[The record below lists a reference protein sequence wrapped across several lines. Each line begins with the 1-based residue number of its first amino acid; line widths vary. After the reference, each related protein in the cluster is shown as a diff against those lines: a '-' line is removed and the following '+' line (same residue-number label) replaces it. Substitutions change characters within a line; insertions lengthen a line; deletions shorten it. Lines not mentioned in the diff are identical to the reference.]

1 MSQNEE
7 KINQFMEALGEI
19 DPKYVE
25 EARQAVLP
33 GNTPKHTF
41 SVSSLLAS
49 IRRWIHAPAV
59 RLVTAA
65 CLVLVLV
72 YGVQKAGILSSFSP
86 FGASS
91 GEVDSSSSNSGATS
105 ASNRT
110 DSINQESGKD
120 DQVTREDNQV
130 IREDS
135 QVSEEDKKGKENE
148 IEEAAEE
155 DKTISTEPPVLTLH
169 ASDETLRSDSD
180 NESTSFINIQ
190 SDEYSW
196 SSSQKDGSNSS
207 FGSGT
212 DIWNFANLPVF
223 STVSGNELTPDF
235 NGIEPDS
242 LSIRYIPS
250 SEVKKADREER
261 YQKITLKE
269 NGSFQLPETENSYIV
284 EIQAVWDNDTYEGD
298 CTYRFKVNS
307 SIQ

>member
-33 GNTPKHTF
+33 GNTPKHSF
-41 SVSSLLAS
+41 SVASLLAS
-49 IRRWIHAPAV
+49 IRRWIHSPAV

-86 FGASS
+86 FGAS
-91 GEVDSSSSNSGATS
+91 GGGVDSSKFNSGDTS
-105 ASNRT
+105 DSNRT
-110 DSINQESGKD
+110 GSINQESG
-120 DQVTREDNQV
+120 
-130 IREDS
+130 EDS
-135 QVSEEDKKGKENE
+135 QAAGENKKGNDNG
-148 IEEAAEE
+148 IEEAAE
-155 DKTISTEPPVLTLH
+155 DKTTSTEPPVLTLH
-169 ASDETLRSDSD
+169 ASDETLRSDSGH
-180 NESTSFINIQ
+180 ESTSFINIQ

-196 SSSQKDGSNSS
+196 SCSQKDGSNSS
-207 FGSGT
+207 SFGHGT
-212 DIWNFANLPVF
+212 DIWNFASLPVF

-269 NGSFQLPETENSYIV
+269 DGSFQLPETENSYIV

-298 CTYRFKVNS
+298 CTYRFKIN
-307 SIQ
+307 IR